1 MNKMKEKINKFINK
15 FVKNETDKKT
25 IIIITRI
32 VAILT
37 CILGV
42 GFILTSRAMN
52 LPENFPLRKIV
63 LLIFPLIIV
72 ALYNFLFNRKV
83 NLIYK
88 YCIYASILYLINIIS
103 AAIFI
108 IVFSNDAIFLG
119 LIILIILILLSIT
132 TLFLLIIYDKIYHN
146 KTIKFKPDV
155 FDPLSLCCI
164 IFSVLL
170 TLSRSCVWMFNLLIS
185 IRFNFICIIMS
196 VMNVVI
202 VIGMIVMVIKKQKL
216 YFLLCIALFSSITE
230 LIGLYTHKKIGLFIL
245 CIIVIGMTLTCM
257 IAKIQS
263 GYIEETQ
270 EESQEESYVE

>member
-1 MNKMKEKINKFINK
+1 MNKMKEKINKFIN
-15 FVKNETDKKT
+15 NETNKKT

-37 CILGV
+37 CILGI
-42 GFILTSRAMN
+42 GFILTSWGMNFPIN
-52 LPENFPLRKIV
+52 LPKSKTS

-72 ALYNFLFNRKV
+72 VLYNFLFNRKV
-83 NLIYK
+83 NPICK
-88 YCIYASILYLINIIS
+88 YCIYASILYLINKIIID
-103 AAIFI
+103 IFF
-108 IVFSNDAIFLG
+108 IVLNNIAMFLG
-119 LIILIILILLSIT
+119 LIILPLLSIA
-132 TLFLLIIYDKIYHN
+132 TLFLLIIYDKIYRN

-155 FDPLSLCCI
+155 FDSLSLWCI

-170 TLSRSCVWMFNLLIS
+170 TLLGLCRTMFNPLVIDRL
-185 IRFNFICIIMS
+185 NFICIIMV

-202 VIGMIVMVIKKQKL
+202 LIGMIVMVIKKQKL
-216 YFLLCIALFSSITE
+216 DLLLWIALFSSFSELIHLDITE
-230 LIGLYTHKKIGLFIL
+230 DIGLFIL

-263 GYIEETQ
+263 GYIEEIQ